1 MKKIENLSIEI
12 NETMNNDL
20 LLLSQWEDE
29 VLGESYG
36 CSRVKEGKYIDRGD
50 IVDIS
55 KSGDVEDTKAIVIY
69 RTEYQQDGTNV
80 REYILYSNGK
90 LLVALNTYS
99 TRITEELGNKFLDI
113 YYTPLE
119 VVCVLDEVSIP
130 KYDKLLGKDTIYNK
144 EYNIGDIVDIT
155 IPDVGSIKG
164 VILHVYKE
172 STNDKSKGDNG
183 EDITRQLITYHCAVY
198 ANSCVYEIR
207 FLTHSIKHF
216 YCGFPPYDGEI
227 IGRETKISEYY
238 TQFKPKYVRTI
249 VENCTIPKY
258 DELLK

>member
-12 NETMNNDL
+12 NEIMNNDL

-99 TRITEELGNKFLDI
+99 TRITKELGNKFLDI
-113 YYTPLE
+113 YYISLI
-119 VVCVLDEVSIP
+119 VVCVLDEVLIP
-130 KYDKLLGKDTIYNK
+130 KYDN
-144 EYNIGDIVDIT
+144 
-155 IPDVGSIKG
+155 
-164 VILHVYKE
+164 
-172 STNDKSKGDNG
+172 
-183 EDITRQLITYHCAVY
+183 
-198 ANSCVYEIR
+198 
-207 FLTHSIKHF
+207 
-216 YCGFPPYDGEI
+216 
-227 IGRETKISEYY
+227 
-238 TQFKPKYVRTI
+238 
-249 VENCTIPKY
+249 
-258 DELLK
+258 LLK

>member
-1 MKKIENLSIEI
+1 MKKIENSNIEI

-29 VLGESYG
+29 VLGVSYG

-99 TRITEELGNKFLDI
+99 TRITEELSNKFLDI

-119 VVCVLDEVSIP
+119 VVCVLDEVLIP
-130 KYDKLLGKDTIYNK
+130 KYDKLLK
-144 EYNIGDIVDIT
+144 
-155 IPDVGSIKG
+155 
-164 VILHVYKE
+164 
-172 STNDKSKGDNG
+172 
-183 EDITRQLITYHCAVY
+183 
-198 ANSCVYEIR
+198 
-207 FLTHSIKHF
+207 
-216 YCGFPPYDGEI
+216 
-227 IGRETKISEYY
+227 
-238 TQFKPKYVRTI
+238 
-249 VENCTIPKY
+249 
-258 DELLK
+258 

>member
-12 NETMNNDL
+12 NEIMNNDL

-90 LLVALNTYS
+90 LLAALNTYS

-113 YYTPLE
+113 YYTLLR

-130 KYDKLLGKDTIYNK
+130 KYDN
-144 EYNIGDIVDIT
+144 
-155 IPDVGSIKG
+155 
-164 VILHVYKE
+164 
-172 STNDKSKGDNG
+172 
-183 EDITRQLITYHCAVY
+183 
-198 ANSCVYEIR
+198 
-207 FLTHSIKHF
+207 
-216 YCGFPPYDGEI
+216 
-227 IGRETKISEYY
+227 
-238 TQFKPKYVRTI
+238 
-249 VENCTIPKY
+249 
-258 DELLK
+258 LLK

>member
-1 MKKIENLSIEI
+1 MKKIENSNIEI

-20 LLLSQWEDE
+20 LLLSQFEDE

-90 LLVALNTYS
+90 LLAALNTYS
-99 TRITEELGNKFLDI
+99 THITEELGNKFLDI

-130 KYDKLLGKDTIYNK
+130 KYDKLLK
-144 EYNIGDIVDIT
+144 
-155 IPDVGSIKG
+155 
-164 VILHVYKE
+164 
-172 STNDKSKGDNG
+172 
-183 EDITRQLITYHCAVY
+183 
-198 ANSCVYEIR
+198 
-207 FLTHSIKHF
+207 
-216 YCGFPPYDGEI
+216 
-227 IGRETKISEYY
+227 
-238 TQFKPKYVRTI
+238 
-249 VENCTIPKY
+249 
-258 DELLK
+258 

>member
-1 MKKIENLSIEI
+1 MKKIENLNIEI

-113 YYTPLE
+113 
-119 VVCVLDEVSIP
+119 
-130 KYDKLLGKDTIYNK
+130 
-144 EYNIGDIVDIT
+144 
-155 IPDVGSIKG
+155 
-164 VILHVYKE
+164 
-172 STNDKSKGDNG
+172 
-183 EDITRQLITYHCAVY
+183 
-198 ANSCVYEIR
+198 
-207 FLTHSIKHF
+207 
-216 YCGFPPYDGEI
+216 
-227 IGRETKISEYY
+227 
-238 TQFKPKYVRTI
+238 
-249 VENCTIPKY
+249 
-258 DELLK
+258 

>member
-1 MKKIENLSIEI
+1 MKKIENSNSKI

-20 LLLSQWEDE
+20 LLLSQFEDE

-99 TRITEELGNKFLDI
+99 THITEKLGNKFLDI
-113 YYTPLE
+113 YYTPLR

-130 KYDKLLGKDTIYNK
+130 KYDKLLK
-144 EYNIGDIVDIT
+144 
-155 IPDVGSIKG
+155 
-164 VILHVYKE
+164 
-172 STNDKSKGDNG
+172 
-183 EDITRQLITYHCAVY
+183 
-198 ANSCVYEIR
+198 
-207 FLTHSIKHF
+207 
-216 YCGFPPYDGEI
+216 
-227 IGRETKISEYY
+227 
-238 TQFKPKYVRTI
+238 
-249 VENCTIPKY
+249 
-258 DELLK
+258 

>member
-1 MKKIENLSIEI
+1 MEKIKETSKSSNSK
-12 NETMNNDL
+12 NEVMNNDL

-90 LLVALNTYS
+90 LLAALNTYS

-130 KYDKLLGKDTIYNK
+130 KYDN
-144 EYNIGDIVDIT
+144 
-155 IPDVGSIKG
+155 
-164 VILHVYKE
+164 
-172 STNDKSKGDNG
+172 
-183 EDITRQLITYHCAVY
+183 
-198 ANSCVYEIR
+198 
-207 FLTHSIKHF
+207 
-216 YCGFPPYDGEI
+216 
-227 IGRETKISEYY
+227 
-238 TQFKPKYVRTI
+238 
-249 VENCTIPKY
+249 
-258 DELLK
+258 LLK

>member
-1 MKKIENLSIEI
+1 MKKIKNSNIKI

-29 VLGESYG
+29 VLGKSYG

-90 LLVALNTYS
+90 LLGALSTYS
-99 TRITEELGNKFLDI
+99 TRITEKLGNKFLDI

-119 VVCVLDEVSIP
+119 VICVLDEVSIP
-130 KYDKLLGKDTIYNK
+130 KYDKLLK
-144 EYNIGDIVDIT
+144 
-155 IPDVGSIKG
+155 
-164 VILHVYKE
+164 
-172 STNDKSKGDNG
+172 
-183 EDITRQLITYHCAVY
+183 
-198 ANSCVYEIR
+198 
-207 FLTHSIKHF
+207 
-216 YCGFPPYDGEI
+216 
-227 IGRETKISEYY
+227 
-238 TQFKPKYVRTI
+238 
-249 VENCTIPKY
+249 
-258 DELLK
+258 

>member
-1 MKKIENLSIEI
+1 MKKIENSNIKI

-99 TRITEELGNKFLDI
+99 TRITGEFGNKFLDI
-113 YYTPLE
+113 YYL
-119 VVCVLDEVSIP
+119 S
-130 KYDKLLGKDTIYNK
+130 
-144 EYNIGDIVDIT
+144 
-155 IPDVGSIKG
+155 
-164 VILHVYKE
+164 
-172 STNDKSKGDNG
+172 
-183 EDITRQLITYHCAVY
+183 LIH
-198 ANSCVYEIR
+198 
-207 FLTHSIKHF
+207 
-216 YCGFPPYDGEI
+216 
-227 IGRETKISEYY
+227 ISEP
-238 TQFKPKYVRTI
+238 TRH
-249 VENCTIPKY
+249 
-258 DELLK
+258 

>member
-1 MKKIENLSIEI
+1 MKKIENSNIEI

-80 REYILYSNGK
+80 REYILYSNSK

-99 TRITEELGNKFLDI
+99 TRITEELSNKFLDI
-113 YYTPLE
+113 YYTPLR

-130 KYDKLLGKDTIYNK
+130 KYDN
-144 EYNIGDIVDIT
+144 
-155 IPDVGSIKG
+155 
-164 VILHVYKE
+164 
-172 STNDKSKGDNG
+172 
-183 EDITRQLITYHCAVY
+183 
-198 ANSCVYEIR
+198 
-207 FLTHSIKHF
+207 
-216 YCGFPPYDGEI
+216 
-227 IGRETKISEYY
+227 
-238 TQFKPKYVRTI
+238 
-249 VENCTIPKY
+249 
-258 DELLK
+258 LLK

>member
-1 MKKIENLSIEI
+1 MKKIENSNIEI

-20 LLLSQWEDE
+20 LLLSQFEDE

-99 TRITEELGNKFLDI
+99 THITEELDNKFLDI
-113 YYTPLE
+113 YYTPLR

-130 KYDKLLGKDTIYNK
+130 KYDKLLK
-144 EYNIGDIVDIT
+144 
-155 IPDVGSIKG
+155 
-164 VILHVYKE
+164 
-172 STNDKSKGDNG
+172 
-183 EDITRQLITYHCAVY
+183 
-198 ANSCVYEIR
+198 
-207 FLTHSIKHF
+207 
-216 YCGFPPYDGEI
+216 
-227 IGRETKISEYY
+227 
-238 TQFKPKYVRTI
+238 
-249 VENCTIPKY
+249 
-258 DELLK
+258 

>member
-1 MKKIENLSIEI
+1 MKKIENSNIEI

-20 LLLSQWEDE
+20 LLLSQFEDE

-113 YYTPLE
+113 YYTPLR
-119 VVCVLDEVSIP
+119 VVYVLDEVSIP
-130 KYDKLLGKDTIYNK
+130 KYDKLLK
-144 EYNIGDIVDIT
+144 
-155 IPDVGSIKG
+155 
-164 VILHVYKE
+164 
-172 STNDKSKGDNG
+172 
-183 EDITRQLITYHCAVY
+183 
-198 ANSCVYEIR
+198 
-207 FLTHSIKHF
+207 
-216 YCGFPPYDGEI
+216 
-227 IGRETKISEYY
+227 
-238 TQFKPKYVRTI
+238 
-249 VENCTIPKY
+249 
-258 DELLK
+258 